1 MMEIMGSRADISGRG
16 RRERMMSV
24 VREGRDRHWVR
35 ISPPMNPDVPVRM
48 NFISGVGIRGEPGV
62 QDFS

>member
-1 MMEIMGSRADISGRG
+1 
-16 RRERMMSV
+16 MSV